1 MPRTGTL
8 CSPLLGIRLEGNQPS
23 YSPGDTI
30 IGSVFR
36 RNHAVSANATIT
48 ISLSGRTK
56 TKLVVSNGNN
66 TTTYRG
72 RFNLIPENAYRQ
84 KIFEGPLHIEV
95 GGDAQAWPFALTL
108 PKYVDPKH
116 LQNGDQNES
125 YLPLGAT
132 DYVLPSTY
140 TYPTAGSTEAFV
152 EYVLSATLRL
162 RGKSDADAAQATL
175 PIKVMNLDTNPPIAD
190 FGVKEARSVQ
200 QIITYRLVPGMET
213 TKLSFSQKF
222 KQVLQ
227 STSVPQF
234 AFSLFVGLPTIIQ
247 LDNPNPIPFKL
258 RIIPNR
264 DTTSEVIRDVP
275 QQVKLTFVSVRIA
288 TLTEVM
294 CEGTFSPH
302 TKEKNN
308 EVDLCVMN
316 ALSGFKDGLYIP
328 CSSKSP
334 PLDIGEMI
342 DLRLGCFGPGYP
354 RRLGGGYMSFD
365 PSFTTYNI
373 RQTYRLKWEV
383 KGTLA
388 GEEFKRIGT
397 VPVKLL
403 APSDVRRSAPLHQ
416 NQIDPIGRPTV
427 VGESSASA
435 GPSQMHRNES
445 WIQPPDEDEAPP
457 SFTQAVKDDAATRPP
472 EKVTVL

>member
-36 RNHAVSANATIT
+36 QNHAVSAKATIT

-72 RFNLIPENAYRQ
+72 RFNLIPENAHRQ

-175 PIKVMNLDTNPPIAD
+175 PIK
-190 FGVKEARSVQ
+190 
-200 QIITYRLVPGMET
+200 
-213 TKLSFSQKF
+213 KF